1 MNGSQ
6 GRRWIP
12 LLPCLVVQHCTTADA
27 DERQHILTQAGFST
41 ALAEPL
47 HALLGLGGRI
57 RPVNPKVRC
66 RMETKGTS
74 APLLPRSARTT
85 RTKANYDRLACCYDA
100 WASWERP
107 YVSAG
112 FDMLAVQEGEDYLEI
127 GVGTGKLLARAGA
140 ASASGACVGIDLS
153 PRMCKRARRLC
164 ESELGESQVV
174 AAVVDTVAEDPT
186 RRVQVVCG
194 DAFRLLREMVD
205 ARVMGFDAVA
215 VCFTLELFDE
225 RDMNTLLGQVHRL
238 ISPRDNGRV
247 VLVAMSKAAEGGC
260 AMACYR
266 CIRACCPCVVDCKPI
281 DVAGLVAGVDGLEVT
296 QRSVLPMY
304 GLAVELLE
312 VRCVV

>member
-1 MNGSQ
+1 
-6 GRRWIP
+6 
-12 LLPCLVVQHCTTADA
+12 
-27 DERQHILTQAGFST
+27 
-41 ALAEPL
+41 
-47 HALLGLGGRI
+47 
-57 RPVNPKVRC
+57 
-66 RMETKGTS
+66 METKGTS

-247 VLVAMSKAAEGGC
+247 VLVAMSKAAKGGC